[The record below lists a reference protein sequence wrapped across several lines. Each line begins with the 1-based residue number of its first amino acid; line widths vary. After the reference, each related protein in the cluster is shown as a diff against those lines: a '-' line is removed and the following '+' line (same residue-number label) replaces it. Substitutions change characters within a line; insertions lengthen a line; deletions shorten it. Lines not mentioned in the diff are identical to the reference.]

1 MSLPWKLDNPYYHM
15 THIVHYEY
23 HLLIFT
29 FTFALQFRAVKS
41 NLHKSFGIW
50 MHPWR
55 IRIAKGRGNRMIKEQ
70 RDHHRNPQDLVGF
83 VSASYFRGRSQTSFT
98 NFVDNLFFL
107 FFWPPIPLIWHYLPY
122 KRWQKVDNYWLPS
135 LCQRS
140 LWALLRERSIFCD
153 FFHHTVIIY
162 YLKKVVEY
170 LSTLVL

>member
-1 MSLPWKLDNPYYHM
+1 MRKLIFGQKKLSNVVSFPWKLDNPYYHM

-55 IRIAKGRGNRMIKEQ
+55 IRIAKGRGNRMIKGQ

-83 VSASYFRGRSQTSFT
+83 VSASYFRGRSQTTLTSF
-98 NFVDNLFFL
+98 FFL
-107 FFWPPIPLIWHYLPY
+107 FFDHLRYLLY
-122 KRWQKVDNYWLPS
+122 KRWQKVDIFWLPTH
-135 LCQRS
+135 LF
-140 LWALLRERSIFCD
+140 I
-153 FFHHTVIIY
+153 
-162 YLKKVVEY
+162 
-170 LSTLVL
+170 ST